1 MIIASMLAR
10 TGILAATT
18 MSILFAS
25 YAALHA
31 AATVAEAT
39 ATTGTPIRIL
49 AFGDSLTA
57 GYRLKPDDAFPAQ
70 LEMALEAKGYKVRV
84 INAGVSGDTT
94 AAGLARVEWS
104 AAEGADAAIVELGAN
119 DALRGLPVA
128 NAKSNLDTIITQL
141 KGKGMEI
148 LIAGMKAPGNWGA
161 DYQRDFNAMYDALA
175 QKHGAI
181 LYPFFLDGVEVNSA
195 MVLDDGLH
203 PSAKGVAEV
212 VKRIL
217 PDVERLIATVTENRS
232 KAATGAAAGDTA
244 KP

>member
-1 MIIASMLAR
+1 MIITSLLAR
-10 TGILAATT
+10 TGILATT
-18 MSILFAS
+18 TLSILFAS
-25 YAALHA
+25 YAAIHA
-31 AATVAEAT
+31 ASTAAVSDATVSDA
-39 ATTGTPIRIL
+39 TGTPVRIL

-70 LEMALEAKGYKVRV
+70 LEMALQAKGYKVRV

-119 DALRGLPVA
+119 DALRGLPVT
-128 NAKSNLDTIITQL
+128 NAKSNLDAIVSQL
-141 KGKGMEI
+141 KDKGMEI

-217 PDVERLIATVTENRS
+217 PDVERLIASVTESRA
-232 KAATGAAAGDTA
+232 KAAAGP
-244 KP
+244 K